1 MKADGLRIDP
11 GLRANMIAMVAP
23 AVVGLPSIERAGFR
37 PFDDRAGRDAG
48 FERRI
53 AEPQPLRGQSVG
65 C

>member
-1 MKADGLRIDP
+1 
-11 GLRANMIAMVAP
+11 
-23 AVVGLPSIERAGFR
+23 LPSIERAGFR